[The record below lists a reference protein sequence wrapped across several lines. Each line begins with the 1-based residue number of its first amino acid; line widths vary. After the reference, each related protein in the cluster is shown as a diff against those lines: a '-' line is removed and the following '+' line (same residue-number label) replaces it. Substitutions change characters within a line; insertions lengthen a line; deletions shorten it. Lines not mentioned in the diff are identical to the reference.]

1 MPAITQSDLDQL
13 MTAHPTLTSE
23 GYGRST
29 LVPADKEPDLR
40 ADLASDLTSVQQAAD
55 WIGELGW
62 TSATSDD
69 SPSSYH
75 LKHVM
80 EEATGRYVTNGALIA
95 AALLVGV
102 PVKLDGLN
110 PPIGVSPQSLRTA

>member
-13 MTAHPTLTSE
+13 MSDHPKLTSE
-23 GYGRST
+23 GYGHST
-29 LVPADKEPDLR
+29 LVPADKEPELR
-40 ADLASDLTSVQQAAD
+40 AGLASDLTSIQEAAD

-62 TSATSDD
+62 TSAVSDD

-80 EEATGRYVTNGALIA
+80 EEATGRYVTNGAFIA
-95 AALLVGV
+95 AALLAGA
-102 PVKLDGLN
+102 PVKLNGLN
-110 PPIGVSPQSLRTA
+110 PPIGVSRRSLPDA

>member
-13 MTAHPTLTSE
+13 MSDHPTLTCE

-29 LVPADKEPDLR
+29 LAPAGNEAELRGDLG
-40 ADLASDLTSVQQAAD
+40 SDLTSVQEAAT
-55 WIGELGW
+55 WIAELGW
-62 TSATSDD
+62 TSAVSDD

-80 EEATGRYVTNGALIA
+80 EDATGRYVTNGAFIA

-102 PVKLDGLN
+102 PVKLNGLN
-110 PPIGVSPQSLRTA
+110 PAIGVSPRSLPNA

>member
-13 MTAHPTLTSE
+13 MSDHPTLTSE

-29 LVPADKEPDLR
+29 LVPADKEPELR
-40 ADLASDLTSVQQAAD
+40 AGLASDLTSVQEAAA
-55 WIGELGW
+55 WIAELGW
-62 TSATSDD
+62 TSAVSDD

-80 EEATGRYVTNGALIA
+80 EDATGQYVTNGAFIA
-95 AALLVGV
+95 AALLAGV
-102 PVKLDGLN
+102 PVKLNGLN
-110 PPIGVSPQSLRTA
+110 PPIGVSPQSLPTA